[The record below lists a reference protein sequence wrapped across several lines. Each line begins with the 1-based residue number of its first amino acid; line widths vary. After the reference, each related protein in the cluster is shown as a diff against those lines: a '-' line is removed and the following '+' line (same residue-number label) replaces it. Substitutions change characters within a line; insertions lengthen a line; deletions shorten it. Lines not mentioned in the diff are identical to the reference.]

1 MKTKLTFADF
11 MRHHVPAYFRY
22 LPDTVRIPALE
33 GTRPDD
39 VVRPLEDATLDDLA
53 FAIQELDSENT
64 KLLRRVRDLRDLYEL
79 ARKRGALG
87 ASNLGDVF
95 RTLGNDQEAER

>member
-11 MRHHVPAYFRY
+11 MRHHVPAYFRN
-22 LPDTVRIPALE
+22 LPDSVRIPALD
-33 GTRPDD
+33 GARPDD

-53 FAIQELDSENT
+53 FAIQGLESESHE
-64 KLLRRVRDLRDLYEL
+64 LLRRLRDLRDLYEL

-87 ASNLGDVF
+87 ATTLGDAF
-95 RTLGNDQEAER
+95 RTFGDDKEAGK